1 MLLMFSITTI
11 FTGCSPSEKENSGN
25 VTPDEINARYIS
37 QMTGGEDARMLY
49 EDGLIIK
56 GLGNSSVDIDDFF
69 GAFQIEYN
77 ENQRVKRVLEADHSF
92 KKSDGFNFD
101 LNEFNSVDIFT
112 YNYSNNRL
120 SSISSESGKL
130 DQEFVYDDKGRVKKH
145 IRYRY
150 GDPTDFTEYTYTYDD
165 NGKIVEYYKIQSWSG
180 DTEFGEIVT
189 DGKVNPFYYFWNKH
203 SLIMPGDISDIMD
216 NNLSF
221 YPHNI
226 LEVYDGAELDFK
238 ARIEYREDYPHIY
251 EEYDLGLYDNEPI
264 LIRYLD

>member
-11 FTGCSPSEKENSGN
+11 FTGCSPSEKENS
-25 VTPDEINARYIS
+25 VPDEINTRYIS
-37 QMTGGEDARMLY
+37 QMTGGEDTRILY
-49 EDGLIIK
+49 EDGLIVK
-56 GLGNSSVDIDDFF
+56 GLGNSSVDRDNYL

-77 ENQRVKRVLEADHSF
+77 ENQRVKKVLESFNSF

-101 LNEFNSVDIFT
+101 LNDLNGVDIFT

-120 SSISSESGKL
+120 SSISRESGEL
-130 DQEFVYDDKGRVKKH
+130 DQEFVYDEKGRVKKY
-145 IRYRY
+145 IWYSY
-150 GDPTDFTEYTYTYDD
+150 SDPTEFREYTYIYDD
-165 NGKIVEYYKIQSWSG
+165 NGKIVEYYNIESWSG

-189 DGKVNPFYYFWNKH
+189 DDKVNPFYYFWNKH
-203 SLIMPGDISDIMD
+203 SLMMPTDISDIMD

-238 ARIEYREDYPHIY
+238 ARIEYKEDYPHIY
-251 EEYDLGLYDNEPI
+251 EQYDLGIYDNQPI
-264 LIRYLD
+264 AIKYLD